1 MRQWGLEGSVRR
13 CAHPRVCGVMGV
25 LGRVKM
31 GSMNMA
37 FSLTRVLGAAGL
49 VEERD
54 MYTDYYYYLQ
64 RENSYLPI
72 HLGCAL
78 FLLPKVTGPFPIPS
92 RLSALLGWDVGGCL
106 TRCPPP
112 RYNSIALLGKRRMGW
127 GRFGADEVRV
137 RLTSCFDRSGLW
149 EVGDTFWLDRWRQV
163 QAERARGTA
172 EPQPGCE
179 LRPGDRGCGQR
190 PPNHFSQGP
199 LCR

>member
-1 MRQWGLEGSVRR
+1 MWAVQGVHIAPVPVFYRSPAVGVGMRQWGLEGSVRR

-72 HLGCAL
+72 HLGSVHCFFCRKSQAL
-78 FLLPKVTGPFPIPS
+78 SPFHPGS
-92 RLSALLGWDVGGCL
+92 QLCWGG
-106 TRCPPP
+106 T
-112 RYNSIALLGKRRMGW
+112 
-127 GRFGADEVRV
+127 
-137 RLTSCFDRSGLW
+137 
-149 EVGDTFWLDRWRQV
+149 
-163 QAERARGTA
+163 
-172 EPQPGCE
+172 
-179 LRPGDRGCGQR
+179 
-190 PPNHFSQGP
+190 
-199 LCR
+199 